1 MDTET
6 TAALIAVA
14 RVMRHAED
22 DWWIIGSAAV
32 ALHGAATPVA
42 DIDLL
47 TSERDARRLIA
58 THRLSIMQPDDHPLF
73 RSQLFA
79 RWPRQDRTVEI
90 MAGLEVRDGAG
101 WTPVEPRTQMC
112 RTIAGEAIYLPD
124 RMEMMAILDRFGRPK
139 DQVRRAL
146 LAAMCTG
153 APG

>member
-1 MDTET
+1 MRY
-6 TAALIAVA
+6 AL
-14 RVMRHAED
+14 D

-32 ALHGAATPVA
+32 ALHGASTPVA

-73 RSQLFA
+73 RSRLFA
-79 RWPRQDRTVEI
+79 RWPRQDRAVEI
-90 MAGLEVRDGAG
+90 MAGLNIRDGAR
-101 WTPVEPRTQMC
+101 WTPVELRTRIC
-112 RTIAGEAIYLPD
+112 RTIAGEPIFLPD
-124 RMEMMAILDRFGRPK
+124 RAEMMAILDRFGRPK
-139 DQVRRAL
+139 DQARRTL